1 VYGCLFAFDI
11 AVLITWPQLVPRP
24 RAVYLLLHAGTGPS
38 LVLVFPFA
46 TALVAAHEAGH
57 WLAAYASGLTAR
69 SGIDHRIYISW
80 SSRPI

>member
-46 TALVAAHEAGH
+46 TALAAVHEAAH
-57 WLAAYASGLTAR
+57 WLAA
-69 SGIDHRIYISW
+69 
-80 SSRPI
+80 RPRG